1 MMTLWRIQAVRLLLL
16 LAGTVEERV
25 EDKDA
30 FAICLKTD

>member
-1 MMTLWRIQAVRLLLL
+1 MMNLGRIQAVRLLLL

-30 FAICLKTD
+30 LQYV